1 MRFKLLLSAFSLCLL
16 SFGAQAQMIKFT
28 INLPASFEMNE
39 LVEQPVVIEPLKDK
53 SVVKAQE
60 NIRWIEIRSRENV
73 ELIISMSYDRKR
85 PARGMGKLYYLNDG
99 TFNFINAGLLP
110 FDAKT
115 TVLMNNSG
123 KTIDQMPNSPA
134 FLSAWIGLPAN
145 QGGVLT
151 IIYP

>member
-1 MRFKLLLSAFSLCLL
+1 MRFKFTYIASVLCLL
-16 SFGAQAQMIKFT
+16 SFGVNAQMIKFT
-28 INLPASFEMNE
+28 INLPASFEMSE
-39 LVEQPVVIEPLKDK
+39 LVEQPVIIEPLKDK

-73 ELIISMSYDRKR
+73 ELIVSMSYDRRR
-85 PARGMGKLYYLNDG
+85 PARGMGRLYFLNDG
-99 TFNFINAGLLP
+99 TFNFINASLLP
-110 FDAKT
+110 FDSKT

-134 FLSAWIGLPAN
+134 YLSAWLGLPAN